1 MPLGVAHEV
10 RVTALIFVAIWLATI
25 FAGFAIPQLFDRD
38 VVGAAM
44 SGIFMVVGLVAGP
57 IIAFV
62 ILRFGFGK
70 L

>member
-1 MPLGVAHEV
+1 MPLGVTHEA
-10 RVTALIFVAIWLATI
+10 RVTALIFVAIWIATI

-38 VVGAAM
+38 VSGAFISAILM
-44 SGIFMVVGLVAGP
+44 IVGLVVGP

-62 ILRFGFGK
+62 VLRFGLGK

>member
-1 MPLGVAHEV
+1 MPLGITHEAQ
-10 RVTALIFVAIWLATI
+10 VTALIFVAIWLATI

-44 SGIFMVVGLVAGP
+44 SGIFMVVGLVVGP

>member
-1 MPLGVAHEV
+1 M
-10 RVTALIFVAIWLATI
+10 TALIFVAIWMATI

-44 SGIFMVVGLVAGP
+44 SGIFMVVGLVVGP

-62 ILRFGFGK
+62 VLRFGFGK